1 MRCFFN
7 LSNGV
12 CHFPDREGIEVASLD
27 QAHGEAVDAI
37 RETFRH
43 HEMAALDLEGW
54 ALDVVDLSGRVLLSM
69 SLEDAMETPRNG
81 GRPGRSFGVMH

>member
-7 LSNGV
+7 LTNGK
-12 CHFPDREGIEVASLD
+12 CHVADREGVEVASLD

-43 HEMAALDLEGW
+43 HEAADLDLEGW

-69 SLEDAMETPRNG
+69 SLEDAMEAPRMR
-81 GRPGRSFGVMH
+81 GRFDRPLGIMQ